1 MADVF
6 VVALI
11 MAFIGMDQLIA
22 SHTDA
27 MNTLFTEAQFVQAAS
42 ASELGMGFYF
52 FLSFVV
58 LSFWTAKE
66 CKNVLGYRIGAV
78 PLAEPASV

>member
-42 ASELGMGFYF
+42 ASKLGMGFYF

-66 CKNVLGYRIGAV
+66 CKGALEATAAV
-78 PLAEPASV
+78 APAKSVQA